1 MDELQWAVSALDRA
15 GAASLHRLAEPG
27 GENGRGSGGIF
38 LRMRSY
44 IER

>member
-27 GENGRGSGGIF
+27 GETARARRHFPADEII
-38 LRMRSY
+38 Y
-44 IER
+44 